1 MIQDRA
7 GEELRPPRRPGA
19 DDIWFVPLEGVVRGE
34 PVNLGKP
41 VNSPG
46 DEARGGIG
54 VAPR

>member
-19 DDIWFVPLEGVVRGE
+19 DDIWFVPLEGVVWGE
-34 PVNLGKP
+34 PVNLGK
-41 VNSPG
+41 PG